1 MFTIWLRIQFGYYLI
16 LAAVDFITNPSSTRG
31 GRRLNARYNGDKL
44 TYVRSFSALKRELSV
59 EWTCVA

>member
-16 LAAVDFITNPSSTRG
+16 LAAVDFITNPSATLG
-31 GRRLNARYNGDKL
+31 GRRLNAWHNGDKL
-44 TYVRSFSALKRELSV
+44 RTFFFGSENGLSM